1 MIFRRCLVK
10 YGSQFDI
17 MRHGKIRDS
26 EKSDFRLHTL
36 GKNPRAMGLTQP
48 PIMTNPHGERKTAP
62 GTAGGT
68 IQSKKKGPAGWHSQ
82 VLYIA
87 YIAILVRYNL
97 ILAQFQRV
105 D

>member
-48 PIMTNPHGERKTAP
+48 PIMTSSGTGREGSQEGRTGSIYLKSRKWY
-62 GTAGGT
+62 GG
-68 IQSKKKGPAGWHSQ
+68 
-82 VLYIA
+82 
-87 YIAILVRYNL
+87 VRCV
-97 ILAQFQRV
+97 R
-105 D
+105 